1 MAKAVDERTLLVEC
15 RGEKFKITI
24 PADWKVTFGKAM
36 QGRGY
41 ESDPDGRELRIYE
54 CETKQRACFTGV
66 RSFRD
71 LSIPVVRLV
80 VSESGENFWEDDG
93 DGTHTSTRKVRR
105 SVKEVSEPF

>member
-1 MAKAVDERTLLVEC
+1 MAKEVDERTLLVEC

-71 LSIPVVRLV
+71 LSIQVVRLV
-80 VSESGENFWEDDG
+80 VSESGAQSWESDG
-93 DGTHTSTRKVRR
+93 DGGSSSTRKVRR
-105 SVKEVSEPF
+105 SVREVNEPF